1 MCSLTSLVTLFLF
14 SFSLFAELGCS
25 FSPHC
30 IWTHHGCFAGC
41 SWICSPT
48 NTHTHTRAHRRTSG
62 GKCKSPSSCF
72 TVTFHQSGSF
82 PFFCNPRF
90 ISKYYEALSESPHR
104 GTGLW
109 KNLEEPA
116 KVTYL
121 VSETFTGLCESDRT
135 QLLCTSG
142 GLVMTS
148 KRKLARL
155 NLRRS
160 LSEQLR
166 SSTSKAWDLL
176 WKNVKERRLAG
187 Q

>member
-1 MCSLTSLVTLFLF
+1 MWRCFCFHSPSLLSWGALFPPTAFERITAVSLVARE
-14 SFSLFAELGCS
+14 SAH
-25 FSPHC
+25 PQ
-30 IWTHHGCFAGC
+30 I
-41 SWICSPT
+41 
-48 NTHTHTRAHRRTSG
+48 HTHTRAHRRTSG

-82 PFFCNPRF
+82 PFFCKPRF
-90 ISKYYEALSESPHR
+90 ISKYYEALSEPTPGNR
-104 GTGLW
+104 A
-109 KNLEEPA
+109 LEELGRTG
-116 KVTYL
+116 KGDL

>member
-1 MCSLTSLVTLFLF
+1 MLFFPPLHLNASRLFRWLLVNLLTHKYTHIHAHTDAHLVGSAKARLRALLSLFTSPAHFRFSVNLALFLN
-14 SFSLFAELGCS
+14 
-25 FSPHC
+25 
-30 IWTHHGCFAGC
+30 IM
-41 SWICSPT
+41 
-48 NTHTHTRAHRRTSG
+48 
-62 GKCKSPSSCF
+62 K
-72 TVTFHQSGSF
+72 
-82 PFFCNPRF
+82 
-90 ISKYYEALSESPHR
+90 LSQSPHR

>member
-82 PFFCNPRF
+82 PFFCKPRF
-90 ISKYYEALSESPHR
+90 ISKYYEALSEPTPGNR
-104 GTGLW
+104 A
-109 KNLEEPA
+109 LEELGRTG
-116 KVTYL
+116 KGDL